1 MAAAQQAEPN
11 AAGPERHLRMA
22 DCRRRVARVARQN
35 QAWIMPSGFAAPRA
49 IGYGPGFARCP
60 GTRDRIAERN
70 EVKKFQS
77 RASCL
82 IARFNGR
89 QASITAALAQPR
101 ALTALV

>member
-1 MAAAQQAEPN
+1 MRRVLSATFVRLIASVALA
-11 AAGPERHLRMA
+11 RMA
-22 DCRRRVARVARQN
+22 RSCGQTSADYAIR
-35 QAWIMPSGFAAPRA
+35 FAALRA
-49 IGYGPGFARCP
+49 ISYGPGFARCP

-70 EVKKFQS
+70 RVKKFQS